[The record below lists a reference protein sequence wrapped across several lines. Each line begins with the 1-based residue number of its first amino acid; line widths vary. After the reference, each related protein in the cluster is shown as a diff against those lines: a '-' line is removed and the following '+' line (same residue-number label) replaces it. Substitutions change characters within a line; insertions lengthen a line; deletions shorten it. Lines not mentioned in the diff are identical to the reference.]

1 MFDPMFWKATAER
14 AVKTFVQTML
24 ALVGTDAMGV
34 VSMDLLS
41 QAVPVAAS
49 AALLSVLTSLA
60 SNGVG
65 STTGPS
71 LVGEATHP
79 KTVLV
84 EVPVAVEKKAP
95 AKKKAAPKK

>member
-1 MFDPMFWKATAER
+1 
-14 AVKTFVQTML
+14 
-24 ALVGTDAMGV
+24 MGV

-65 STTGPS
+65 STEGPS

-84 EVPVAVEKKAP
+84 EVPVAAEKKAP